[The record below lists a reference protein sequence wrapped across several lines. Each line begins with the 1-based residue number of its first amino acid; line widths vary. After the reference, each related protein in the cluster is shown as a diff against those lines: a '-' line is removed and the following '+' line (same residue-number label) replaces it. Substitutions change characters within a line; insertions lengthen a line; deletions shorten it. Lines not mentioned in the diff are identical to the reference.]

1 MTEQEVVQ
9 DSGGTETSGTDESQ
23 THHGDIA
30 SVRELILGAFSDLVP
45 ELVGGSTVGELIASV
60 DVARKAFAAVSHQ
73 IKSTAA
79 RPVSVPAGAPA
90 RNQTPPMAELSPSAK
105 ITEGLRQR
113 RAAKGS

>member
-1 MTEQEVVQ
+1 MTEQEITT
-9 DSGGTETSGTDESQ
+9 DSGGTETSGADESHA
-23 THHGDIA
+23 HHGDIA

-45 ELVGGSTVGELIASV
+45 ELVGGTTVGELIASV

-73 IKSTAA
+73 VKSTPAN
-79 RPVSVPAGAPA
+79 PVSIPAGAPA
-90 RNQTPPMAELSPSAK
+90 RSQMPPMSELSPSAK